1 MARTNLV
8 RGMVQIWRSLDLKRD
23 NEEGILAVDDSEPV
37 AWRIFENQV
46 LDACWTSNDAFMV
59 CGDKGLASAYQL
71 DEKATTEGDFTA
83 ENVVVQGLAEKN
95 TDVSGRDCKWDKLRY
110 DERLGTAILASTEA
124 KMMITRSIHP
134 GLGEDEDMARDQADT
149 EGSLGLP
156 GQLTALASVSN
167 GRYSAPENRSDEAND
182 ETQKSLIA
190 AAFEEGFTIIYQ
202 LARASETSPPKYAEL
217 LRLDLADWTT
227 PLAISWSSQGS
238 HLAIGGTSLVQ
249 VWQTEDLFRQEKE
262 GSEKSL
268 PPQPLVTWRS
278 EHLTSHGKRNGER
291 NGDQQEVNGEDG
303 VSEPSLSWS
312 ADGESLGF
320 AVGKEVSLFCF
331 FFSFFSEDPS
341 LKIIWGMFMLTQ
353 LL

>member
-1 MARTNLV
+1 MLCLRYSPKGDYILVARTNLV

-23 NEEGILAVDDSEPV
+23 NEEGVLAVDDSEPI
-37 AWRIFENQV
+37 AWRIFEKQV
-46 LDACWTSNDAFMV
+46 LDACWTSDDAFMV

-71 DEKATTEGDFTA
+71 DEKAKTEGDFTA
-83 ENVVVQGLAEKN
+83 DNVAVQGLAEKK
-95 TDVSGRDCKWDKLRY
+95 TDISGRDCKWDKLRY

-124 KMMITRSIHP
+124 KMMITRPIHP
-134 GLGEDEDMARDQADT
+134 GLGGDEDMARDQADT
-149 EGSLGLP
+149 EGSLSLP

-167 GRYSAPENRSDEAND
+167 GRYSTPENRSDEANV

-190 AAFEEGFTIIYQ
+190 AAFEEGFTIVYQ
-202 LARASETSPPKYAEL
+202 LTRSSETSSPKYVEL

-249 VWQTEDLFRQEKE
+249 VWQTEDLFRYEKE
-262 GSEKSL
+262 GGEKSL
-268 PPQPLVTWRS
+268 PPQPLVTWRG
-278 EHLTSHGKRNGER
+278 EHLSSHGKRNGER
-291 NGDQQEVNGEDG
+291 NGEEHEIDGEEG

-320 AVGKEVSLFCF
+320 AVGKEVSLPF
-331 FFSFFSEDPS
+331 FHPP
-341 LKIIWGMFMLTQ
+341 LP
-353 LL
+353 